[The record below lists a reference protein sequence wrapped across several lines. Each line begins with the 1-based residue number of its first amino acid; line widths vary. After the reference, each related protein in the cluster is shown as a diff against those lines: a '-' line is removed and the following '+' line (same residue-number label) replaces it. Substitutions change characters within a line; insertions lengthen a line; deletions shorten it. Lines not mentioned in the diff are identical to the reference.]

1 MGIMAK
7 NCCSIDMKTIWVR
20 QLVHTI
26 VGAFQQW
33 WCLDEQKSIVRIVAV
48 RRLDSMGQA
57 LKAGNAF
64 VVAHAVGLSFGRT
77 NSIKDCASV
86 SGSSAGLLRATP

>member
-1 MGIMAK
+1 
-7 NCCSIDMKTIWVR
+7 MKTIWVR

-26 VGAFQQW
+26 VGVFQQW

-48 RRLDSMGQA
+48 RRLDSMGEA

-77 NSIKDCASV
+77 DSIKDCASV